1 MEWGYHPLEG
11 GEAVPLRYLT
21 AGESH
26 GPSLVVVVDGMPA
39 GLRVDREAID
49 RQLFRRQQGY
59 GRGRR
64 QKIEQDR
71 VRILSGIRH
80 GVTLGTPIALE
91 IPNRDFANWA
101 EVMGPDPLPE
111 GREVPRR
118 VTRPRPGH
126 ADLAGG
132 MKYGHR
138 DLRNV
143 LERASA
149 RETAA
154 RVAAGALARLL
165 VEAFGLRLVGH
176 VIMLGGVEADRNL
189 LAQRSV
195 AELAE
200 AAESSPVRCADPEAS
215 QRMVA
220 RIDELKAAGETAGG
234 LFEVRVEGVPPGLGS
249 YAQWD
254 RRLDS
259 RLAGALMSIPAIKG
273 VEVGDGRASAALPGS
288 RVHDP
293 IYYRDGAEGPQP
305 PPVPG
310 HFPAGGYYRA
320 TNRAGGMEGGVTN
333 GAPLVVRAAMKPLPT
348 LYRPLPSVDVEEKG
362 PVEAA
367 IERSDTCA
375 LPAAAVVGEA
385 VVAWELAVAWVEK
398 FGGDTVQEMEAAFA
412 AYRSRLEGY

>member
-1 MEWGYHPLEG
+1 
-11 GEAVPLRYLT
+11 
-21 AGESH
+21 
-26 GPSLVVVVDGMPA
+26 
-39 GLRVDREAID
+39 
-49 RQLFRRQQGY
+49 
-59 GRGRR
+59 
-64 QKIEQDR
+64 
-71 VRILSGIRH
+71 
-80 GVTLGTPIALE
+80 
-91 IPNRDFANWA
+91 NRDFANWA

-138 DLRNV
+138 DLRNA

-259 RLAGALMSIPAIKG
+259 RLAGALMSIPAITG
-273 VEVGDGRASAALPGS
+273 GEAGDGWASARLPGS
-288 RVHDP
+288 RVRGP
-293 IYYRDGAEGPQP
+293 LYARAGGEGAQP
-305 PPVPG
+305 PPGPG
-310 HFPAGGYYRA
+310 HVADEGDGRGRDQRRAPGGP
-320 TNRAGGMEGGVTN
+320 GGHEA
-333 GAPLVVRAAMKPLPT
+333 APHPLPA
-348 LYRPLPSVDVEEKG
+348 PSGGGCGGEGTGGGGHRAERYLRAPRGRGGGGGGGRLGAGRRLGGEVRRRHG
-362 PVEAA
+362 P
-367 IERSDTCA
+367 
-375 LPAAAVVGEA
+375 
-385 VVAWELAVAWVEK
+385 
-398 FGGDTVQEMEAAFA
+398 GD
-412 AYRSRLEGY
+412 

>member
-1 MEWGYHPLEG
+1 VEWGYHPLEG

-234 LFEVRVEGVPPGLGS
+234 
-249 YAQWD
+249 
-254 RRLDS
+254 RL
-259 RLAGALMSIPAIKG
+259 
-273 VEVGDGRASAALPGS
+273 
-288 RVHDP
+288 
-293 IYYRDGAEGPQP
+293 
-305 PPVPG
+305 
-310 HFPAGGYYRA
+310 
-320 TNRAGGMEGGVTN
+320 
-333 GAPLVVRAAMKPLPT
+333 
-348 LYRPLPSVDVEEKG
+348 
-362 PVEAA
+362 
-367 IERSDTCA
+367 
-375 LPAAAVVGEA
+375 
-385 VVAWELAVAWVEK
+385 
-398 FGGDTVQEMEAAFA
+398 
-412 AYRSRLEGY
+412 